1 MMLVKLKNNWFSPSE
16 KEEYAKGLN
25 LSVSGRRYKKG
36 VHEIPE
42 HLRDF
47 LPPDSEIMDGAYVSY
62 ITEGEKVL
70 KKKKEEEVDVEA
82 LDLARLDSDRHAA
95 LLEEADATLKSYK
108 KKEKK

>member
-1 MMLVKLKNNWFSPSE
+1 MMLVKLKNSWFAPSE

-36 VHEIPE
+36 VHEMPE
-42 HLRDF
+42 HLREA
-47 LPPDSEIMDGAYVSY
+47 LPPDSE
-62 ITEGEKVL
+62 VL
-70 KKKKEEEVDVEA
+70 DEMPEKKKEEEVDVEA

-95 LLEEADATLKSYK
+95 LLEEVDKTRESYK

>member
-1 MMLVKLKNNWFSPSE
+1 MMLIRLKNNWFAPSE

-36 VHEIPE
+36 VHEMPE

-47 LPPDSEIMDGAYVSY
+47 LPSNAEIMDKMP
-62 ITEGEKVL
+62 E
-70 KKKKEEEVDVEA
+70 KKKETEMDVEA

-95 LLEEADATLKSYK
+95 LLEEADKTRESYK

>member
-1 MMLVKLKNNWFSPSE
+1 MLIRLKNSWFAPSE

-36 VHEIPE
+36 MHEMPDSLE
-42 HLRDF
+42 DF
-47 LPPDSEIMDGAYVSY
+47 LPLDAEIMDKA
-62 ITEGEKVL
+62 EE
-70 KKKKEEEVDVEA
+70 KKKETEVDVEA

-95 LLEEADATLKSYK
+95 LLEEADKTLESYK

>member
-1 MMLVKLKNNWFSPSE
+1 MLVKLKNGWFAPSE

-36 VHEIPE
+36 VHEMPE

-47 LPPDSEIMDGAYVSY
+47 LPPDAEIMN
-62 ITEGEKVL
+62 EMPE
-70 KKKKEEEVDVEA
+70 KKKEIEVDVEA

>member
-1 MMLVKLKNNWFSPSE
+1 MMLVKLKNSWFAPSE

-36 VHEIPE
+36 VHEMPE

-47 LPPDSEIMDGAYVSY
+47 LPPDSEIMDKMPDKMK
-62 ITEGEKVL
+62 EKD
-70 KKKKEEEVDVEA
+70 VDVEA

-95 LLEEADATLKSYK
+95 LLEEANKTRESY

>member
-1 MMLVKLKNNWFSPSE
+1 MMLVKLKNSWFAPSE
-16 KEEYAKGLN
+16 KVEYAKGLN

-36 VHEIPE
+36 VHEMPE

-47 LPPDSEIMDGAYVSY
+47 LPPSAEIMDKAP
-62 ITEGEKVL
+62 E
-70 KKKKEEEVDVEA
+70 KKKETEVDVEA